1 MRTIPGFLLVAA
13 LGACSSQRA
22 AAPPAAEAPSPARL
36 PFIED
41 NYPRA
46 LADAKARGVPIFVEV
61 WAPG

>member
-1 MRTIPGFLLVAA
+1 
-13 LGACSSQRA
+13 
-22 AAPPAAEAPSPARL
+22 L

-61 WAPG
+61 WAPW